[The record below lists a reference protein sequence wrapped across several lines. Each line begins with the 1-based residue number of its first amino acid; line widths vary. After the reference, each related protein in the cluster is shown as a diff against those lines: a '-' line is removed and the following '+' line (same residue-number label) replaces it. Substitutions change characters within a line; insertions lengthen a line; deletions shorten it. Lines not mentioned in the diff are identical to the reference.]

1 MLKKVRCI
9 EFEKKESM
17 KRSLWEQESE
27 LSKEIE

>member
-9 EFEKKESM
+9 EFENESM

-27 LSKEIE
+27 LSKEI